1 MMTDTKKYLFDEG
14 HYIFL
19 HSSTLCVEK
28 FTNWKTFDENDM
40 DNFSARYI
48 DEFSVDQS
56 CLFGNFSSLFNMSYF
71 PFHQFFLQ
79 NCKKD
84 RRAKLDIFTTKEKM
98 SVTQG

>member
-1 MMTDTKKYLFDEG
+1 MNDEIYSEVFDEG
-14 HYIFL
+14 LFL

-48 DEFSVDQS
+48 DEFSGDQS
-56 CLFGNFSSLFNMSYF
+56 CLFWQLFISFQYAIFSIPS
-71 PFHQFFLQ
+71 FFLQ